1 MDTNTT
7 AAKDA
12 ATKPVQ
18 VFRRDALSVSIFA
31 NEATRDGKPVV
42 FHKVTISKT
51 YKKKDDEG
59 FARTSSF
66 EARANGIT
74 FSRCTNRC
82 SRISWTRPKTVENT
96 SSGASA

>member
-12 ATKPVQ
+12 ATKPVK
-18 VFRRDALSVSIFA
+18 VFHRDALSVNIYA
-31 NEATRDGKPVV
+31 NKATRDGKSVI

-51 YKKKDDEG
+51 YKKKDSEG

-66 EARANGIT
+66 EARDFPKI
-74 FSRCTNRC
+74 C
-82 SRISWTRPKTVENT
+82 SLLIQAGEFIEALEAVAPLEEETGE
-96 SSGASA
+96 

>member
-12 ATKPVQ
+12 ATKPVK
-18 VFRRDALSVSIFA
+18 VFRSDALSVSVFA
-31 NEATRDGKPVV
+31 NEATRDGEPVV

-51 YKKKDDEG
+51 YKKKDGSG

-66 EARANGIT
+66 ELKD
-74 FSRCTNRC
+74 F
-82 SRISWTRPKTVENT
+82 PKICLLLIQA
-96 SSGASA
+96 GAFIETLEGDAEPEEPRGV

>member
-12 ATKPVQ
+12 ATKPVK

-31 NEATRDGKPVV
+31 DEATRDGKPVI

-59 FARTSSF
+59 FSRTSSF
-66 EARANGIT
+66 ESKD
-74 FSRCTNRC
+74 F
-82 SRISWTRPKTVENT
+82 PKICYLLIQAGEFIENLE
-96 SSGASA
+96 GDAEPEEPRGV